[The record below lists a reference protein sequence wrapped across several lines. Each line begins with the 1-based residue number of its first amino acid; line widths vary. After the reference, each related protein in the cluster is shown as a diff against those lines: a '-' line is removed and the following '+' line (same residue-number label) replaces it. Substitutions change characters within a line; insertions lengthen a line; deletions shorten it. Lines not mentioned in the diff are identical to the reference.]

1 MKWKK
6 FLIILMSAVMI
17 FTLTACGSDSEKTA
31 ATDDKSVIKIGM
43 LKYLNAGELE
53 FNSFMEKIAETF
65 SLKMPRHEVIFFDN
79 LNSMQMAFEAG
90 QIDEIS
96 TYQCVAE
103 YIDARNAN
111 FGILKDHTME
121 FVDAFCL
128 AMREKDQD
136 LYKQVDDTVKS
147 MCDDGT
153 LERLT
158 KQYIT
163 DLKVGE
169 EPDAVEIQHFD
180 GAETIKVAITG
191 DLPPLDLVLA
201 DGKAA
206 GFNTAVL
213 SEIGKRLNKNIEFV
227 QIESAARAA
236 ALESGR
242 VDISFWAIVPIS
254 EIIPADADKPE
265 GIILSTPYYRG
276 KIVHL
281 GWGADVQHD
290 ASLNKVVDGLNQ

>member
-1 MKWKK
+1 
-6 FLIILMSAVMI
+6 
-17 FTLTACGSDSEKTA
+17 
-31 ATDDKSVIKIGM
+31 
-43 LKYLNAGELE
+43 
-53 FNSFMEKIAETF
+53 
-65 SLKMPRHEVIFFDN
+65 
-79 LNSMQMAFEAG
+79 
-90 QIDEIS
+90 
-96 TYQCVAE
+96 
-103 YIDARNAN
+103 
-111 FGILKDHTME
+111 
-121 FVDAFCL
+121 
-128 AMREKDQD
+128 MR
-136 LYKQVDDTVKS
+136 
-147 MCDDGT
+147 DDGT
-153 LERLT
+153 LEKLT

-169 EPDAVEIQHFD
+169 EPDAVEIQRFD
-180 GAETIKVAITG
+180 GADTIKVAITG

-213 SEIGKRLNKNIEFV
+213 SEIGKRLQKNIELV

-254 EIIPADADKPE
+254 EIIPADADKPA

-276 KIVHL
+276 KIIHL

-290 ASLNKVVDGLNQ
+290 ASLNKVVDGLKQ